1 MINFIVSLFLGCS
14 DKETEILEVVE
25 VYEQKESSTNNQAGL
40 DLSKVKTTEEYSK
53 SYDDFEKSIKI
64 LRHDKVQVEV
74 FETIKSP
81 MLLDLNEAEKAVL
94 YK

>member
-1 MINFIVSLFLGCS
+1 MSNFIVSLFLGCS

-25 VYEQKESSTNNQAGL
+25 VYEQKESLTNNQTGL
-40 DLSKVKTTEEYSK
+40 DLNKVKTTEEYSK
-53 SYDDFEKSIKI
+53 SYNDFEKSIKI

-81 MLLDLNEAEKAVL
+81 MLLDVNEAEKAVL

>member
-25 VYEQKESSTNNQAGL
+25 VYELKESLTNNQTGL
-40 DLSKVKTTEEYSK
+40 DLNKVKTTEEYSK
-53 SYDDFEKSIKI
+53 SYNDFEKSIKI
-64 LRHDKVQVEV
+64 IRHDKVQVEV

-81 MLLDLNEAEKAVL
+81 MLLDVNEAEKAVL

>member
-25 VYEQKESSTNNQAGL
+25 VYEQKESLTNNQTGL
-40 DLSKVKTTEEYSK
+40 DLNKVKTTEEYSK
-53 SYDDFEKSIKI
+53 SYNDFEKSIKI
-64 LRHDKVQVEV
+64 LRHYKVQVEV

-81 MLLDLNEAEKAVL
+81 MLLDVNEAEKAVL

>member
-1 MINFIVSLFLGCS
+1 MINFMVSLFLGCS

-25 VYEQKESSTNNQAGL
+25 VYEQKESLTNNQTDL
-40 DLSKVKTTEEYSK
+40 DLNKVNTTEEYSK

-81 MLLDLNEAEKAVL
+81 MLLDVNEAEKAIL

>member
-1 MINFIVSLFLGCS
+1 MINFMVSLFLGCS

-25 VYEQKESSTNNQAGL
+25 VYEQKESLTNNQTGL

-53 SYDDFEKSIKI
+53 SYADFEKSIKI

-81 MLLDLNEAEKAVL
+81 MLLDVNEAEKAVL

>member
-25 VYEQKESSTNNQAGL
+25 VYEQKESLTNNQTGL
-40 DLSKVKTTEEYSK
+40 DLNKVKTTEEYSK
-53 SYDDFEKSIKI
+53 SYNDFEKSIKI

-81 MLLDLNEAEKAVL
+81 MLLDVNEAEKAVL